1 MFEDVGALYFTRA
14 KSAGYVSHVAR
25 LWGDGHADYIITSRD
40 LKKIVFEF
48 GFGTKDTKQIRKSM
62 GATKCK
68 YGILVAENKL
78 ELKDNVV
85 YIPKNIFLLM

>member
-14 KSAGYVSHVAR
+14 KSAGHVSHVAR
-25 LWGDGHADYIITSRD
+25 LWGEGQADYIVASRD

-62 GATKCK
+62 SVAKCK
-68 YGILVAENKL
+68 YGILVAENGL